1 MQDGT
6 DIAVITEQNITSKL
20 CQTILFWKMKG
31 ENMKRKKSKAT
42 ATKKVSDKDQ
52 KWILLDKI
60 NVLLLDVMKSS
71 QTAQH
76 I

>member
-1 MQDGT
+1 
-6 DIAVITEQNITSKL
+6 
-20 CQTILFWKMKG
+20 MKG